1 MLQDKAIVFVR
12 SFMDGGVKDVL
23 QIVARSEG
31 AEVLE
36 QQLLCGKTSQ
46 LMALILDGMLM
57 TIQVPTQ
64 P

>member
-1 MLQDKAIVFVR
+1 MPQDKIVVFLR
-12 SFMDGGVKDVL
+12 SYMDGGVKEVL

-46 LMALILDGMLM
+46 LMARVLDAMLT
-57 TIQVPTQ
+57 TIQVPTR